1 MNDRLKNALIL
12 TGVLVVADLAQG
24 VVLYSL
30 GKSGGSFSGFLG
42 NLAIPSGKQLFN
54 LVLVAIGTSLIVGS
68 TQDYIKHRLNLDE
81 CADLRQSL
89 AELTDAAEASL

>member
-30 GKSGGSFSGFLG
+30 GKSGGSFSGFFE
-42 NLAIPSGKQLFN
+42 NLTIPSGRQLFN

-68 TQDYIKHRLNLDE
+68 TQDYIKNRLNLDE

-89 AELTDAAEASL
+89 AELTEAAEASL